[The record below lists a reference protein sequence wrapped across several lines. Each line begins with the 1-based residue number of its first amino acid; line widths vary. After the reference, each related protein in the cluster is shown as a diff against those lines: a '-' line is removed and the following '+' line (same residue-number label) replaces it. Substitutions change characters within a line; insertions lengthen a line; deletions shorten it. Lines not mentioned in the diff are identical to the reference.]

1 MTMHDN
7 KEKWEQVKHEMHAK
21 WGRLEN
27 NQFKTVTGQREELI
41 EMLREEYSL
50 SKEVAAEEVETF
62 LNSWRNR
69 TFN

>member
-1 MTMHDN
+1 MHDN
-7 KEKWEQVKHEMHAK
+7 KEKWEQVKNEMHVK
-21 WGRLEN
+21 WGRLEDN
-27 NQFKTVTGQREELI
+27 KFKTVTGQREELI

-62 LNSWRNR
+62 LKSWRNR